1 MTSILKVDNIQN
13 TTGTSALSINSN
25 GIVIPKGVILQVT
38 ASDTDQSFDPSSGF
52 GKVEWES
59 VEVDTI
65 SGWNT
70 SNHRYTPTVAGY
82 YLCGGSVRV
91 KTSGNFQTASFEIR
105 KSESGTGVSSSA
117 IRTQFQF
124 TSDLMANSEI
134 PLPTGILQMNGSTDY
149 IEVFVDADETI
160 TLHDNADRRS
170 HFFAMLVHAT

>member
-1 MTSILKVDNIQN
+1 MSILKVDAIQSR
-13 TTGTSALSINSN
+13 GSSDSAITFN
-25 GIVIPKGVILQVT
+25 GGLITPRSVILQVT

-59 VEVDTI
+59 VEIDTI
-65 SGWNT
+65 SGWST
-70 SNHRYTPTVAGY
+70 SNHRYTPSVAGY

-91 KTSGNFQTASFEIR
+91 LTSGAFQTCSFEIR
-105 KSESGTGVSSSA
+105 KSDSGTASSPSA

-124 TSDLMANSEI
+124 SSDVITNSEL

-149 IEVFVDADETI
+149 IEVFVDSDETI
-160 TLHDNADRRS
+160 VLHDNADRRS